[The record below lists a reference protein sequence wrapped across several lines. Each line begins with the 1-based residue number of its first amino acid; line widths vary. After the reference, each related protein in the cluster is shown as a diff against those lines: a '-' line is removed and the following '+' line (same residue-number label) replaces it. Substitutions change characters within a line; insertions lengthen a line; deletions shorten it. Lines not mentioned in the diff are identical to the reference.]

1 MINFLL
7 TILMFL
13 FSVFSFAQT
22 ATGTTVSTDHTFDK
36 GSLVNLQKLSKTQV
50 RDLAVLG
57 KVWGFLK
64 YYHPKA
70 NSGTL
75 NWDYELF
82 KVMPEVLSSKNE
94 SDRNKILLSWTST
107 LGDFP
112 KKTETKENNEV
123 RYKPDLQWIS
133 KKSLGNDLS
142 ELLMNISKADRKAE
156 NHYVKI
162 YSEDMPIPYFQNEA
176 AYSQFKYPDTGF
188 RLLSL
193 YRYWNMIEYFYPYK
207 NTLEKSWDK
216 TLEDLIPK
224 FVEADNEVSYR
235 LAVASM
241 IAEIQDSHAVSS
253 VWSEAPL
260 YDQQGK
266 MRPAVD
272 FVFVGNKPVV
282 SESLE
287 EKNGNKNELL
297 KGDEIISVNQ
307 KPVEDILRERLPY
320 ASASNTPTRLARIG
334 VSLLRTN
341 DPYIEVGIKRSGAA
355 KVIKVKTLPLEK
367 SLIEEST
374 SEPAF
379 RMQTKDIA
387 YIHPGRLDVKQLD
400 SIMKTAVK
408 TKAIIIDM
416 RTYPKETMF
425 LMKIGEYLFEK
436 PRDFCR
442 MTKGNAVMPGQFSY
456 LSDEYMSNVKIGK
469 DNPDYYKGKLIVL
482 CNDNTQSF
490 AEMSLMAFRAGPNT
504 TIIGSQTAGADGNV
518 TAPILL
524 PGNIRT
530 VFTGIGMYNL
540 NGTETQRIGIV
551 PDIEAKPSIQGL
563 AENKDEVLERA
574 VRFANGM

>member
-1 MINFLL
+1 MLNFILTLL
-7 TILMFL
+7 LFMF
-13 FSVFSFAQT
+13 SIFSFAQT
-22 ATGTTVSTDHTFDK
+22 AEGAETSADHIFDK
-36 GSLVNLQKLSKTQV
+36 GSSISVHKLSGTQI

-82 KVMPEVLSSKNE
+82 KVMPEILSAKNE
-94 SDRNKILLSWTST
+94 TERNKVLFTWTAS

-112 KKTETKENNEV
+112 EKSEGKDNSEL
-123 RYKPDLQWIS
+123 RYKPDFRWID
-133 KKSLGNDLS
+133 KSLGKDFS
-142 ELLMNISKADRKAE
+142 ELLMNISRADRKAE

-176 AYSQFKYPDTGF
+176 AYSRFKYPDAGF

-207 NTLEKSWDK
+207 NTLGKSWDK
-216 TLEDLIPK
+216 TLTDLIPK
-224 FVEADNEVSYR
+224 FAEAENEMSYK

-241 IAEIQDSHAVSS
+241 VAEIQDSHAVLSI
-253 VWSEAPL
+253 WTAPPL
-260 YDQQGK
+260 YEYYGK
-266 MRPAVD
+266 MRPAVNL
-272 FVFVGNKPVV
+272 VFVGSKPIV

-287 EKNGNKNELL
+287 EKNGNRNELL
-297 KGDEIISVNQ
+297 QGDEIVSVNG
-307 KPVEDILRERLPY
+307 KPVETLLKEQLPY
-320 ASASNTPTRLARIG
+320 ASGSNEPVRLSKVG

-341 DPYIEVGIKRSGAA
+341 DPGIEVGVKRSGTL
-355 KVIKVKTLPLEK
+355 KTVRVKTLPLEK
-367 SLIEEST
+367 SLVEENQG
-374 SEPAF
+374 EPAF
-379 RMQTKDIA
+379 KMMGSDIA
-387 YIHPGRLDVKQLD
+387 YIHPGRLDVKDLD
-400 SIMKTAVK
+400 GIMQKAVK
-408 TKAIIIDM
+408 AKAIIIDM

-425 LMKIGEYLFEK
+425 LMKIGDYLFDK
-436 PRDFCR
+436 PKNFCR
-442 MTKGNAVMPGQFSY
+442 MTKGNVVTPGQFSY

-469 DNPDYYKGKLIVL
+469 DTSDYYKGKLIVL
-482 CNDNTQSF
+482 CNETTQSF

-518 TAPILL
+518 TAPVVL

-540 NGTETQRIGIV
+540 DGTETQRIGIV
-551 PDIEAKPSIQGL
+551 PDIEVKPTIQGIL
-563 AENKDEVLERA
+563 EKKDEVLERA
-574 VRFANGM
+574 IRFSKGA